1 VHDLINKP
9 ITFIGTARGASIA
22 IILGFIATFLLI
34 FIKNKNKKIS
44 LFFKV
49 SIIAYF
55 VSLFI
60 IIVMLFI
67 PGTVVSNKFHNEAG
81 GFRYIYWHQA
91 TEGFKEHPILGWGPG
106 NFRIINAKYFNP
118 VIYKN
123 TLNAPE
129 TSSDKAH
136 SIIFDNL
143 ISLGLLGSLVYLLLL
158 FSIFITIWRSN
169 NISHNT
175 KSIFTG
181 LLLSYLIQNLIF
193 FDILTSW
200 LMFVFLL
207 SIILILN
214 GEFSNLDKINFK
226 ENNKNFNKL
235 NYIIPIALLIFGTL
249 SIRYFAF
256 LPIKKATND
265 FKFFSYSPLLRL
277 GLYKDRVSLST
288 YGDIEDKEIY
298 IAPIVDQYLS
308 NLDFIKKQN
317 DVIPYVKD
325 INGLIQ
331 EISYPYG
338 FGSESFSAS
347 NLIYK
352 LFEIRYKLTN
362 DNIFT
367 LSRMKIYAQREIF
380 LSTKNPIGYLDYAN
394 TFSYEKDYKNA
405 LIYLEKAYE
414 LCPYNK
420 EVNIAIINA
429 TAKIGDKK
437 LLKEKI
443 ERAKINLPTFNFN
456 VNF

>member
-1 VHDLINKP
+1 
-9 ITFIGTARGASIA
+9 
-22 IILGFIATFLLI
+22 
-34 FIKNKNKKIS
+34 
-44 LFFKV
+44 
-49 SIIAYF
+49 
-55 VSLFI
+55 
-60 IIVMLFI
+60 
-67 PGTVVSNKFHNEAG
+67 
-81 GFRYIYWHQA
+81 
-91 TEGFKEHPILGWGPG
+91 
-106 NFRIINAKYFNP
+106 
-118 VIYKN
+118 
-123 TLNAPE
+123 
-129 TSSDKAH
+129 
-136 SIIFDNL
+136 
-143 ISLGLLGSLVYLLLL
+143 
-158 FSIFITIWRSN
+158 
-169 NISHNT
+169 
-175 KSIFTG
+175 
-181 LLLSYLIQNLIF
+181 
-193 FDILTSW
+193 
-200 LMFVFLL
+200 
-207 SIILILN
+207 
-214 GEFSNLDKINFK
+214 
-226 ENNKNFNKL
+226 
-235 NYIIPIALLIFGTL
+235 
-249 SIRYFAF
+249 
-256 LPIKKATND
+256 
-265 FKFFSYSPLLRL
+265 LRL
-277 GLYKDRVSLST
+277 GLYKDRISLST